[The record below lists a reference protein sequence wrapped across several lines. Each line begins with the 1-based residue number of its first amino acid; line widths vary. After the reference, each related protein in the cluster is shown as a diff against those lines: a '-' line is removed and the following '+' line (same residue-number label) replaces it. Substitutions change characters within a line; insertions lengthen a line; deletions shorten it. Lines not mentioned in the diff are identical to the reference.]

1 MRYAMQRGNDMKEA
15 FQVYRPGKNWIFG
28 MNHLRSRILDGSPS
42 GYADPH
48 RWQPLVPLLI
58 RSFQL
63 ARDILLALPLGDHV
77 ALKQQLYVTGL
88 QATMGLLTRFKGGTS
103 GQVWRFR
110 CGLEVMKLALDPEG
124 AVQHNRSLR
133 DEMELELLSS
143 AVHSMKSS
151 VGKSASSGCC
161 PELGTLPVFIEHL

>member
-1 MRYAMQRGNDMKEA
+1 MRDAMQRGNDLKEA
-15 FQVYRPGKNWIFG
+15 FQAYRPGKNWVFG

-77 ALKQQLYVTGL
+77 ALKQQLYGTGL
-88 QATMGLLTRFKGGTS
+88 QATMRLLTYFKGGTS

-110 CGLEVMKLALDPEG
+110 CGLDVMKLALDPEG
-124 AVQHNRSLR
+124 AVQRNRSLR
-133 DEMELELLSS
+133 DEMEQQLLSS
-143 AVHSMKSS
+143 AVHCMKSS

-161 PELGTLPVFIEHL
+161 TEFGSLRVFI